1 MPVVRHGGERV
12 TILAPADIPI
22 AQICGRRDQAIRRMA
37 EAVETIARGHALA
50 EEARQLADEA
60 TAGERFHLVD
70 RTLDRD
76 YQRIFTPFDK
86 DASSAVF
93 RRHTDA
99 SVWLHLSKFTGLEH
113 LMDATAREDFSRD
126 LAGEVPEVNEANLH
140 ATLEGVRGDAH
151 LIFQRGLAR
160 AFSDLD
166 KRFRSHDA
174 FKLGARI
181 VLTRVFDEW
190 GTFSWSSPSRGA
202 IQDVERVLAVLD
214 GQLPQPGELF
224 AAIDRSRE
232 GSRLGRALNLGARQG
247 TAETRY
253 LRIRSFKNGNAHL
266 WFTRD
271 DLVEKANRVLA
282 DYYGEVLPDAT
293 PRDDGAVPK
302 SGLPAKDLSFY
313 ATPPAVVEALL
324 RELPIEDGAEVLEPS
339 AGEGAIA
346 SELVKRGYA
355 VDAVEIEPSRVDRLC
370 VIRGLRVLPGNFLQM
385 PPRRHYAAVL
395 MNPPFYGTHWME
407 HVVHAFGFLKPGGVL
422 RTVLPATAEVGESSA
437 HEQFRA
443 WAAERSEY
451 GRLRFRELPAESFAA
466 SGTRINTVILE
477 LRA

>member
-1 MPVVRHGGERV
+1 M
-12 TILAPADIPI
+12 TLLAPADIPVTR
-22 AQICGRRDQAIRRMA
+22 ICGQRDAAIRKMT

-60 TAGERFHLVD
+60 AAGARFHLVD
-70 RTLDRD
+70 RGLDSNYRRLFEAFDAGASRD
-76 YQRIFTPFDK
+76 
-86 DASSAVF
+86 VF

-99 SVWLHLSKFTGLEH
+99 SVWMHLSQFTGLEH
-113 LMDATAREDFSRD
+113 LMDATAREDFTRD

-140 ATLEGVRGDAH
+140 ATLAGVRGDAQ

-166 KRFRSHDA
+166 RRFKSHDA

-190 GTFSWSSPSRGA
+190 GSFSWSSPSRGA
-202 IQDVERVLAVLD
+202 IQDVERVLAILD
-214 GQLPQPGELF
+214 GELPQPGELF
-224 AAIDRSRE
+224 AAIERSRE

-324 RELPIEDGAEVLEPS
+324 RELPIEDGSSVLEPS

-346 SELVKRGYA
+346 GELVRRGYA
-355 VDAVEIEPSRVDRLC
+355 VDAVEIEPSRVERLC
-370 VIRGLRVLPGNFLQM
+370 AIRGLRVLPGNFLRM
-385 PPRRHYAAVL
+385 PRRPEYDAVL

-407 HVVHAFGFLKPGGVL
+407 HVVHAHGFLRPGGVL

-443 WAAERSEY
+443 WATERSEY

-466 SGTRINTVILE
+466 SGTRINTVTLE